1 MIVRKLVEGDM
12 YSLDEIFSMEG
23 FDRIALLV
31 FVNAVNVDN
40 PSSEVATELRNKF
53 GFLPRIKSEI
63 DSSKRLGG
71 FNLVHDDASMVD
83 IIFITTR
90 LFDDDLDYERC
101 IETSVIKDALNDG
114 KHDYKHAYVEYVD
127 NFTYD
132 WLEEYVMDGR
142 VNLVF

>member
-53 GFLPRIKSEI
+53 GFLPRIKNEV

-71 FNLVHDDASMVD
+71 FNLIHDDASMVD
-83 IIFITTR
+83 VIFITTR
-90 LFDDDLDYERC
+90 LFDDDLNYERC